1 MIDTNVMELVLD
13 YRKTAWRDPSSTAI
27 PFATMP
33 KLSGDK
39 GKTLKEKTQRDNGQT
54 EE

>member
-33 KLSGDK
+33 KLSG
-39 GKTLKEKTQRDNGQT
+39 GQRENIRKTQRDNGQT